1 MEMRCNFSG
10 SLELRCDF
18 NGSLKMI
25 CPSKNRWKFDG
36 TSMSPWKWY
45 VTSMH
50 HWNWRVIPVGN
61 HNRSSLHNIWLSYDI
76 HALTPFWVEWNDR
89 TVSHKI
95 FNSVWSH
102 ICVYVSLYFLSV
114 YWRNQKHLLHYEIS
128 IDFEIP
134 HIALTCG
141 NHIYYYDMKY
151 GSIAPTIISIIFS
164 IGFGWSCT
172 LLNEVIY
179 SSDVDHIYFS
189 RHNSSLVGG
198 LSGAMDFDKIY
209 FQH

>member
-1 MEMRCNFSG
+1 MEMGCNFSG
-10 SLELRCDF
+10 SLEMRCDF
-18 NGSLKMI
+18 NGWLKMI

-45 VTSMH
+45 LTSMH

-76 HALTPFWVEWNDR
+76 HALTPFWVKWNDR

-95 FNSVWSH
+95 CNSVWSH
-102 ICVYVSLYFLSV
+102 ICAYVSLYFLSV

-141 NHIYYYDMKY
+141 NHRHLLWYEIWINSTYYYFY
-151 GSIAPTIISIIFS
+151 HIFY
-164 IGFGWSCT
+164 WSWVVLHITKWGDLFQRCRSY
-172 LLNEVIY
+172 LL
-179 SSDVDHIYFS
+179 
-189 RHNSSLVGG
+189 
-198 LSGAMDFDKIY
+198 
-209 FQH
+209 